1 MRIAVLCDVHG
12 NLPALDAVLAEVD
25 LLDVDMIV
33 FGGDAVP
40 GPFMAETVDRL
51 RGLGERARFVMGN
64 GDREVVEAF
73 DAGLRVEDAPEG
85 FERFTAWCASR
96 IDRADRDFL
105 AAFEPVVRLEAD
117 DVGPVLFCHGSP
129 RSDNEIIT
137 QVTPPE
143 RLAPMLEGV
152 AAGVAVCGH
161 THHQFD
167 RPVGG
172 RRVVNAGSVGMPYQ
186 GEASAFWLVLGPS
199 VEMRRTTYD
208 VSAAVEVMRAT
219 GMPDVDEL
227 MLRESLLEPVTADWV
242 AEYFEQRATS
252 RPDA

>member
-96 IDRADRDFL
+96 IDRTHRDFL
-105 AAFEPVVRLEAD
+105 AAFEPVVHLEAD

-129 RSDNEIIT
+129 RSDTEIIT
-137 QVTPPE
+137 QITPPE
-143 RLAPMLEGV
+143 RLGPMLEGV
-152 AAGVAVCGH
+152 AEPTVVCGH
-161 THHQFD
+161 THHQFALERD
-167 RPVGG
+167 G
-172 RRVVNAGSVGMPYQ
+172 RRGLPAGAAARPYQ
-186 GEASAFWLVLGPS
+186 GAGAAFWLLLGPG
-199 VEMRRTTYD
+199 VDMRRTDSD
-208 VSAAVEVMRAT
+208 VDAALETMRAA
-219 GMPDVDEL
+219 GAPEVDE
-227 MLRESLLEPVTADWV
+227 
-242 AEYFEQRATS
+242 
-252 RPDA
+252 